1 MKRFQVPAGC
11 SSMSVQA
18 QQFDVKEI
26 TIERVVDGI
35 QTTQK
40 IGVVDVP
47 DHFGSDLVRA
57 GYVSLGETPK
67 APPKAPAKPA
77 EEKPGDKAE

>member
-1 MKRFQVPAGC
+1 MKRFQVPAGV

-26 TIERVVDGI
+26 TVERVVDGI
-35 QTTQK
+35 KTTQK

-47 DHFGSDLVRA
+47 DHFGSDLIRA
-57 GYVSLGETPK
+57 GYLSLGETPK
-67 APPKAPAKPA
+67 PAPKPA
-77 EEKPGDKAE
+77 PKLPGEKPGDKAE